1 MHPKAKAPQEPTVKA
16 RTKAL
21 VEAFDILDKSEEEED
36 SEGEANN
43 EHSIAIFRNLRLSIK
58 MAIKTFFFQRRTSL

>member
-21 VEAFDILDKSEEEED
+21 VEALDILDKSVEEEEED
-36 SEGEANN
+36 SEGAANN
-43 EHSIAIFRNLRLSIK
+43 ECSNAIFRNLRLSIK
-58 MAIKTFFFQRRTSL
+58 MAIQTFFST